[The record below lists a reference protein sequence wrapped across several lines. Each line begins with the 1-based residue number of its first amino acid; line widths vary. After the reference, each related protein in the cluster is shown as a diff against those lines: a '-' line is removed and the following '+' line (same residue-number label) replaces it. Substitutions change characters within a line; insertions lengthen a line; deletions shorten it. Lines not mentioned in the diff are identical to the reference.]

1 MVKAFQRPQA
11 AGNTSWRA
19 GLAVYFQPKLL
30 IILALGFSSGLP
42 LALTGSTLNIW
53 MKEEGVSLTTI
64 GLFSLVGLPYV
75 LKPLWA
81 PLIDAAKLPVLEE
94 RLGRRRSWLIL
105 SQALLMLIIFVMGG
119 IDPVAAPL
127 LMAMC
132 ALGVAFMSATQDI
145 VIDAFRVEYLDESEY
160 GAGTANYVAAYR
172 VAMLTSMAGAL
183 YLVTF
188 LEASGVAPER
198 VWQIAWSVMA
208 ALGVIGM
215 GAALLATEPE
225 GCAGEAEPSV
235 AVLELSLGQ
244 HLTHS
249 VIHPFT
255 DFMKK
260 PLWTAFLAFVL
271 LFKLGDA
278 LAGSMTAVFVV
289 DLGFRPIDYA
299 NIVGVYG
306 FGASLFG
313 GFVGGYVQK
322 VAPLSPTLWVA
333 GLLMMV
339 SNLAFVW
346 LAIVGQST
354 AVLMTAVTIE
364 NVTGG
369 FGTVIFIAFIS
380 RLCTNRNFTATQFAL
395 LTSLAAMGR
404 VVFSASSGFIVEHT
418 SWTAFFLI
426 TTLAALPG
434 LAFLGLMTRGRVF
447 EVL

>member
-81 PLIDAAKLPVLEE
+81 PLIDALHLPFLYK
-94 RLGRRRSWLIL
+94 RLGRRRSWLVL
-105 SQALLMLIIFVMGG
+105 SQGLLMILILIMGG
-119 IDPVAAPL
+119 VNPVAAPL
-127 LMAMC
+127 VMALC
-132 ALGVAFMSATQDI
+132 AVGVAFMSATQDI
-145 VIDAFRVEYLDESEY
+145 VIDAFRTEYLDETEY
-160 GAGTANYVAAYR
+160 GAGMANYVAAYR
-172 VAMLTSMAGAL
+172 IAMLTSMAGAL
-183 YLVTF
+183 FLVSF
-188 LEASGVAPER
+188 LEASGVSMDQ
-198 VWQIAWSVMA
+198 VWQITWDVMA
-208 ALGVIGM
+208 VLVLIGM
-215 GAALLATEPE
+215 AAALLATEPE
-225 GCAGEAEPSV
+225 GAHGKVGS
-235 AVLELSLGQ
+235 GQ
-244 HLTHS
+244 GLADQFIHY

-255 DFMKK
+255 DFMAK
-260 PLWTAFLAFVL
+260 PLWAAFLAFVL

-278 LAGSMTAVFVV
+278 LAGSMTAAFVI
-289 DLGFRPIDYA
+289 DIGFPRTDYA
-299 NIVGVYG
+299 KIVGVYG
-306 FGASLFG
+306 LGATLVG
-313 GFVGGYVQK
+313 GFIGGYVQRA
-322 VAPLSPTLWVA
+322 APLTPTLWAA
-333 GLLMMV
+333 GLMMMF

-346 LAIVGQST
+346 LALAGQST
-354 AVLMTAVTIE
+354 PVLIAAVTIE

-369 FGTVIFIAFIS
+369 FGTVVFVAFIS
-380 RLCTNRNFTATQFAL
+380 RLCTNRDFTATQFAL

-404 VVFSASSGFIVEHT
+404 VVFSASSGFIVDHT

-434 LAFLGLMTRGRVF
+434 LAFLGLMARRRVF
-447 EVL
+447 DVL

>member
-1 MVKAFQRPQA
+1 MVNTLQPPEA
-11 AGNTSWRA
+11 AKRSTWRA

-53 MKEEGVSLTTI
+53 MKEAGVSLTTI

-81 PLIDAAKLPVLEE
+81 PLIDAVKLPVLEA
-94 RLGRRRSWLIL
+94 RLGRRRSWLVA
-105 SQALLMLIIFVMGG
+105 SQGLLMMIVVVMGSV
-119 IDPVAAPL
+119 DPVAAPF
-127 LMAMC
+127 LMALC
-132 ALGVAFMSATQDI
+132 AVGVAFMSATQDI
-145 VIDAFRVEYLDESEY
+145 VIDAFRTEYLDESEY
-160 GAGTANYVAAYR
+160 GAGMANYVAAYR
-172 VAMLTSMAGAL
+172 IAMLTSMAGAL
-183 YLVTF
+183 YLVAF
-188 LEASGVAPER
+188 LEAAGIAPES
-198 VWQIAWSVMA
+198 VWQIAWDIMA
-208 ALGVIGM
+208 ALVLVGM
-215 GAALLATEPE
+215 GAAFMAREPGAPARAQE
-225 GCAGEAEPSV
+225 GAP
-235 AVLELSLGQ
+235 LNLSGQ
-244 HLTHS
+244 LIHH

-255 DFMKK
+255 DFMRK
-260 PLWTAFLAFVL
+260 PLWAAFLAFVL

-289 DLGFRPIDYA
+289 DLGFARTDYA
-299 NIVGVYG
+299 KIVGVYG
-306 FGASLFG
+306 LCATLLG
-313 GFVGGYVQK
+313 GFIGGYVQK
-322 VAPLSPTLWVA
+322 TAPLTPTLWIA
-333 GLLMMV
+333 GVLMMV

-354 AVLMTAVTIE
+354 PVLMAAVTIE

-369 FGTVIFIAFIS
+369 FGTVVFVAFIS
-380 RLCTNRNFTATQFAL
+380 RLCTNRDFTATQFAL
-395 LTSLAAMGR
+395 LTALAAMGR

-434 LAFLGLMTRGRVF
+434 LAFLGLMARRRAF